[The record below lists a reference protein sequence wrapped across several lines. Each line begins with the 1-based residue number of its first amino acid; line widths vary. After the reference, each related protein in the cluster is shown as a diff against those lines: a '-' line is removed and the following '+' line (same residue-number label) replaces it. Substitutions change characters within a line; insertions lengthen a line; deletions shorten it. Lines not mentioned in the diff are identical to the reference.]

1 MEAPVA
7 PAAVPEKSPVVLE
20 IGAVLLLLIDLA
32 LSFLLGSA
40 KHLQGVELVTYAL
53 GPFIFLL
60 IVLGVARMIGKAK
73 TRRSRAVLAFT
84 FLAFVFIADL
94 SGLSRLSERQQ
105 SSSIPAGTE
114 SFAVR
119 AA

>member
-1 MEAPVA
+1 MEAPV
-7 PAAVPEKSPVVLE
+7 PAVPEKPPVALE
-20 IGAVLLLLIDLA
+20 VGAALLLVIDLI
-32 LSFLLGSA
+32 LSFQLGSA
-40 KHLQGVELVTYAL
+40 KHLEGVELGTYAL

-73 TRRSRAVLAFT
+73 TRRSRAVLAFS
-84 FLAFVFIADL
+84 FLAFVLIADL

-105 SSSIPAGTE
+105 SSVQKS
-114 SFAVR
+114 SAVR

>member
-1 MEAPVA
+1 MEAPV
-7 PAAVPEKSPVVLE
+7 PAVPEKSPVALE
-20 IGAVLLLLIDLA
+20 IGAALLLIIDLF
-32 LSFLLGSA
+32 LSFALGSA
-40 KHLQGVELVTYAL
+40 KHLEGVELGTYAL

-73 TRRSRAVLAFT
+73 TRRSRAVIAFS
-84 FLAFVFIADL
+84 FLALVLIADL

-105 SSSIPAGTE
+105 SSVPE
-114 SFAVR
+114 SSAVR